1 MQKYGLDLWQCGNI
15 GKAALSAA
23 LKPEAAKRH
32 CNDNNRSYYYYISP
46 VIDMKVIV
54 CLAVLDVDGVGGVG
68 QLLVCHRVDAQ
79 HPGLLVPQLTA
90 TNN

>member
-1 MQKYGLDLWQCGNI
+1 MKI
-15 GKAALSAA
+15 IVVII
-23 LKPEAAKRH
+23 
-32 CNDNNRSYYYYISP
+32 ISP

>member
-1 MQKYGLDLWQCGNI
+1 
-15 GKAALSAA
+15 
-23 LKPEAAKRH
+23 
-32 CNDNNRSYYYYISP
+32 
-46 VIDMKVIV
+46 MKVIV

-90 TNN
+90 TIKNTLYHAGTVLNQFVFAK

>member
-1 MQKYGLDLWQCGNI
+1 
-15 GKAALSAA
+15 
-23 LKPEAAKRH
+23 
-32 CNDNNRSYYYYISP
+32 
-46 VIDMKVIV
+46 MKVIV

-90 TNN
+90 TNNQRRPVVLRISILLSD

>member
-1 MQKYGLDLWQCGNI
+1 
-15 GKAALSAA
+15 
-23 LKPEAAKRH
+23 
-32 CNDNNRSYYYYISP
+32 
-46 VIDMKVIV
+46 MKVIV